1 MKKLFL
7 KSKPSAVLLL
17 LKDGS
22 QGWYP
27 SKLARESKSSYVHV
41 VNLLSK
47 LRELGIVATEKKGK
61 QNIYHLTEKGAML
74 ASPLDDFSKK
84 CDAYAQELKAAQ
96 AARQEAQAQM
106 ASAPA
111 QTADK
116 KEEKKQEAE
125 KN

>member
-17 LKDGS
+17 LKDAS
-22 QGWYP
+22 QAWYP

-41 VNLLSK
+41 VNLLSA
-47 LRELGIVATEKKGK
+47 LRAIGIVATEKKGR

-74 ASPLDDFSKK
+74 ASSLDEFSKK
-84 CDAYAQELKAAQ
+84 CDAYAQEKAQ
-96 AARQEAQAQM
+96 AVKQEAQAQQ
-106 ASAPA
+106 AA
-111 QTADK
+111 QSLPVDK

-125 KN
+125 KK

>member
-17 LKDGS
+17 LKDAS
-22 QGWYP
+22 QSWYP

-47 LRELGIVATEKKGK
+47 LRALGIVATEKKGK

-84 CDAYAQELKAAQ
+84 CDAYAQEKAQ
-96 AARQEAQAQM
+96 AVKQEAQAQQA
-106 ASAPA
+106 ASPAPSSE
-111 QTADK
+111 K
-116 KEEKKQEAE
+116 KEEKKQESE
-125 KN
+125 KK

>member
-17 LKDGS
+17 LKDAS
-22 QGWYP
+22 QSWYP

-61 QNIYHLTEKGAML
+61 QNIYHLTDRGAIL
-74 ASPLDDFSKK
+74 VSPLDDFSKK
-84 CDAYAQELKAAQ
+84 CDSFAQEKTQAQQ
-96 AARQEAQAQM
+96 AA
-106 ASAPA
+106 ASVPSSE
-111 QTADK
+111 K
-116 KEEKKQEAE
+116 KEEKKQETE
-125 KN
+125 KK